1 MTEKPLI
8 QGYCAE
14 QFSAVSHAFAENFS
28 NQRSSELRDIGASVA
43 VVYQGELVVDLWGG
57 YKDSHR
63 VIPWEQNTLA
73 CAMSTTKA
81 FATVAVL
88 QLVDRKVIEL
98 EAPIADYW
106 PEFAQAGKDKIS
118 VSCLLAQL
126 AGLPLIENAEPNSF
140 FTPGYLE
147 TALAAQKP
155 LWPPGSTPCYHSFT
169 YGPLCQILV
178 EKVTGKSLGTYLR
191 EEILEP
197 LDIDFHLGVPHE
209 LLTQCADVILAEN
222 IPTISQAKEDGSLM
236 SRAWM
241 PLSLTSEVFNSDRYR
256 QMEFASGNG
265 YGNARGLAK
274 FYGALCADV
283 KGNQPPNIL
292 SHQVLE
298 AAIEEQWDDV
308 EQQTERHFRYSTGFM
323 LNNDFFNM
331 GSSPRS
337 FGHPGLGGALGFAD
351 PDADIAFGYLGNYVH
366 PINNTGPC
374 AQALID
380 ATINSIN

>member
-1 MTEKPLI
+1 MTEKPLVE
-8 QGYCAE
+8 GYCAE
-14 QFSAVSHAFAENFS
+14 EFAAVSRAFAANFS
-28 NQRSSELRDIGASVA
+28 NQLTPQQRDIGASVA
-43 VVYQGELVVDLWGG
+43 VVHNGKVVVDLWGG
-57 YKDSHR
+57 YKDSNR
-63 VIPWEQNTLA
+63 TIPWGQDTLA

-88 QLVDRKVIEL
+88 QLVDRKVIDL

-106 PEFAQAGKDKIS
+106 PEFAQAGKENIS

-126 AGLPLIENAEPNSF
+126 AGLPLIDNAKPNSF
-140 FTPGYLE
+140 FIPGYLE
-147 TALAAQKP
+147 TALAAQRP

-191 EEILEP
+191 DEILGP
-197 LDIDFHLGVPHE
+197 LNIDFHLGVPHE

-222 IPTISQAKEDGSLM
+222 IPTISQAAEDGSLM

-241 PLSLTSEVFNSDRYR
+241 PLPLSAEVFNSDRYR
-256 QMEFASGNG
+256 QIEFASGNG

-274 FYGALCADV
+274 FYAALCADV
-283 KGNQPPNIL
+283 NGKQPPNII
-292 SHQVLE
+292 SHAVLE
-298 AAIEEQWDDV
+298 AAIEEQWDDI

-331 GSSPRS
+331 GRNPRS

-351 PDADIAFGYLGNYVH
+351 PDAKIAFGYVGNYVH

-380 ATINSIN
+380 ATFASMK